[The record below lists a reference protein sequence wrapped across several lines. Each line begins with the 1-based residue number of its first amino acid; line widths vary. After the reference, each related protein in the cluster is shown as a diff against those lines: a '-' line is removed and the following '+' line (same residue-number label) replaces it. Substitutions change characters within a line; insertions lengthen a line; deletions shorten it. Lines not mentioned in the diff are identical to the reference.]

1 MLDKGKTRLAK
12 VFPHLPGTCRQNL
25 TKLQDAGWDC
35 AFFLGVRDEKLIMCI
50 AAVKSRHQHLVFAD
64 DIQALVA
71 KLSAQIARQS
81 AQEITD

>member
-1 MLDKGKTRLAK
+1 MLDKGKTKLAK
-12 VFPHLPGTCRQNL
+12 VLPHLPGTCRQDL
-25 TKLQDAGWDC
+25 AKLQDAGWEC

-50 AAVKSRHQHLVFAD
+50 AALKSRHQHIVFAA

-71 KLSAQIARQS
+71 ELSAQIARQA